1 MRLAYLALIAM
12 TFVPAQVTAHPEGHD
27 VQERVQPRPVAEI
40 AKASIVKLVTQA
52 KLPASWSQAQLI
64 GNRTRTRNGVD
75 QLVITFENRAI
86 RKQSKRRLYVLMTPG
101 GEFISANHK
110 LT

>member
-1 MRLAYLALIAM
+1 MRFAFLALIAI
-12 TFVPAQVTAHPEGHD
+12 TIVPAQVAAHPEGHE
-27 VQERVQPRPVAEI
+27 VQERVQPRPVAEM

-52 KLPASWSQAQLI
+52 KLPASWSKAQLI

-75 QLVITFENRAI
+75 QLVITFENGAI
-86 RKQSKRRLYVLMTPG
+86 RNRAKRRLYVLMTPA

-110 LT
+110 LS